1 MNGEAVP
8 EAERPGPETASLA
21 RNFLIIAI
29 ALLLL
34 KLFLVSR
41 DIVPERHD
49 AEAYATASLYDLRL
63 IFFDSAGHPPGAAL
77 VMGLARSLGIPY
89 RIFIEVC
96 LAAAAFLGPVRKQL
110 NRVRGGGFPS
120 LGSYPMRGHARC
132 CSDSRTF

>member
-34 KLFLVSR
+34 KLFLVSQR

-96 LAAAAFLGPVRKQL
+96 LAAAAFLLFRPLVVWTR
-110 NRVRGGGFPS
+110 
-120 LGSYPMRGHARC
+120 LGIAAVAVLYALLSSIRR
-132 CSDSRTF
+132 